1 MRERPSGGVLL
12 PGAALLGGYA
22 ATAEISVSERMAIAG
37 RHKFGFYAGTP
48 EISITIP
55 FAGSSHLLGGIG
67 SAKPV

>member
-37 RHKFGFYAGTP
+37 RHKVGVLRWNPRNFHHDFFCEKLP
-48 EISITIP
+48 P
-55 FAGSSHLLGGIG
+55 FRRDR
-67 SAKPV
+67 